1 MYILYMFLTVGHV
14 CTSVGPENSVLYT
27 VYCIMRKM
35 GALETTATLALQM
48 DVYKI
53 YTVVLTN
60 ERDGFQWKSE
70 EESVQ
75 LVCPQLLYDGL
86 HCRPAHNHTNIHS

>member
-1 MYILYMFLTVGHV
+1 
-14 CTSVGPENSVLYT
+14 
-27 VYCIMRKM
+27 M

-48 DVYKI
+48 NVYKI

-60 ERDGFQWKSE
+60 EGDGFQWKSK

-86 HCRPAHNHTNIHS
+86 HRRPAPNHTVYNKDAIIHA

>member
-1 MYILYMFLTVGHV
+1 MFLTVGHV
-14 CTSVGPENSVLYT
+14 CRTVGTSKVCPLN
-27 VYCIMRKM
+27 IMRKM
-35 GALETTATLALQM
+35 GALETNSTLALQM
-48 DVYKI
+48 NVYKI

-70 EESVQ
+70 EESIE

-86 HCRPAHNHTNIHS
+86 HRRPAHNHTSMLLYVHS